1 MKEEVLKSGSQEEV
15 KKSANELSKTLS
27 REERRKIREKK
38 KAEEGF
44 PTKMN
49 KYLWFVLFFAN
60 IVSFFD
66 GWGTIAIMLAMSGF
80 GQANILRL
88 FQQLTN
94 PDLFSYFGVSDS
106 PLILGMILSFAG
118 IGVVLAVSFKYLVD
132 KFGRRP
138 LTLLTAVGFI
148 TFAVLTSLSPPG
160 PGGLTYF
167 LIFRL
172 LANYFLSGD
181 IVVII
186 IAEEAPDH
194 LRGRLV
200 GLVLA
205 MTAFGGIACGV
216 IQTLNI
222 RAPIPNPWGFSF
234 AWGSEMSN
242 WQSLYFLNI
251 IGFILIIPL
260 FILLKET
267 KRFEAMKKYDQ
278 WRKKKGLKVKTGW
291 FVPLKKQYARP
302 MVLGCIA
309 GFLLQLVYFGQI
321 TFYGLYFARELKMTQ
336 ELIGLLTMPIAGSAG
351 LGAVCAGP
359 LLDRY
364 GRLPVIR
371 LFSFLLVIGATLYA
385 FPAIFIIGDPNPIIQ
400 VLCVIGGSVGVF
412 SMVLVSTGAL
422 LIPLEMLPTHIRST
436 AMGWISAVNRGA
448 VILVPFFLMF
458 GAEKVGGLG
467 LSYQYMFMLM
477 ILAILTAVFT
487 IFLLSPESKGRTLE
501 EIVSTE
507 VYTKKKEIHDEKY
520 KQKYYLYLIAFVS
533 FIGIGFLYGQTTDGT
548 LFGLSLM
555 LGLYGAISFICFLIV
570 VYVREKVM

>member
-1 MKEEVLKSGSQEEV
+1 
-15 KKSANELSKTLS
+15 
-27 REERRKIREKK
+27 
-38 KAEEGF
+38 
-44 PTKMN
+44 
-49 KYLWFVLFFAN
+49 
-60 IVSFFD
+60 
-66 GWGTIAIMLAMSGF
+66 
-80 GQANILRL
+80 
-88 FQQLTN
+88 
-94 PDLFSYFGVSDS
+94 
-106 PLILGMILSFAG
+106 
-118 IGVVLAVSFKYLVD
+118 D

-138 LTLLTAVGFI
+138 LTLFTAIGFI
-148 TFAVLTSLSPPG
+148 TFAVLTSVSPPG
-160 PGGLTYF
+160 PNGLIYF

-172 LANYFLSGD
+172 LANFFLSGD

-200 GLVLA
+200 GLVLS

-216 IQTLNI
+216 IQMLGI
-222 RAPIPNPWGFSF
+222 RAPIPGPWGPY
-234 AWGSEMSN
+234 MSN
-242 WQSLYFLNI
+242 WQSLYFMNI

-260 FILLKET
+260 FFFLKET
-267 KRFEAMKKYDQ
+267 KRFKAMKKYEE
-278 WRKKKGLKVKTGW
+278 WRKKRGLQQKTGW
-291 FVPLKKQYARP
+291 FVPLQKKFARP
-302 MVLGCIA
+302 MILGCVA

-321 TFYGLYFARELKMTQ
+321 TFFGLYFARELKMNQ

-364 GRLPVIR
+364 GRLPIIR
-371 LFSFLLVIGATLYA
+371 LFSYLLIAGATLYA
-385 FPAIFIIGDPNPIIQ
+385 FPAIFIIGEPSPVIQ
-400 VLCVIGGSVGVF
+400 ALSVIGGSVGVF

-467 LSYQYMFMLM
+467 LSYQFMFMLM
-477 ILAILTAVFT
+477 ILAILTSVFT
-487 IFLLSPESKGRTLE
+487 IFLLSPESKGRELE
-501 EIVSTE
+501 EIVVTE
-507 VYTKKKEIHDEKY
+507 VYTKMEKTRDEKY
-520 KQKYYLYLIAFVS
+520 KEKYYLYLIAFAS
-533 FIGIGFLYGQTTDGT
+533 FIGIGYLYGQTTDGT

-555 LGLYGAISFICFLIV
+555 LGLYGAISLVCFVVV